1 MERTII
7 SATAEYETATELL
20 AAYMGDLN
28 TRRHAE
34 RKSDHPSMVVIEHLS
49 SLMQQA
55 KRDRDLMDPD
65 RPDEVRRLIRLY
77 TSKREN
83 LQEATFELQ
92 S

>member
-1 MERTII
+1 MDRSII

-34 RKSDHPSMVVIEHLS
+34 RKSDHPSMTVIDHLS
-49 SLMQQA
+49 SLMREA
-55 KRDRDLMDPD
+55 RRDRDQMDPD
-65 RPDEVRRLIRLY
+65 KPDEVRRLIRLY
-77 TSKREN
+77 ISKRES
-83 LQEATFELQ
+83 LQGATFELQ